1 MISSAFLAL
10 ILLQAGADSAR
21 GVADA
26 TQMATAYEDA
36 ESREMVRLARERR
49 RLVDRSVERY
59 RAVVQ
64 ERVSLGLRALRRER
78 LFFRRETASRID
90 WTRDGPVR
98 IEVLAAREVIPPVLA
113 RAQVPDDL
121 DGYVP
126 HLAFDPADSR
136 MLIGWGDDN
145 FVRHPLAPGSEADY
159 RFRAGDTT
167 IIALPDGRRVRL
179 RELQIIPRRKDVH
192 LVRGSFWLDAESHA
206 VVQAGFRLADDF
218 DLERDDDDPDADD
231 IPGILKPIRAS
242 VRYVTI
248 EYGLWDLR
256 WWLPRVIAFEGAASV
271 GRLATM
277 PLQYERVYNGYEVT
291 GSTTPPPPVPFEADS
306 LRRADLRER
315 CRSRMSVSVNVG
327 SGEGR
332 ERNRRRRGGRA
343 GVPDSVLVRDTT
355 AAGRDTLVLR
365 GAREAA
371 GLPPDTA
378 FDPCDRYVV
387 TVPSDSAALMTSEL
401 LPPDPY
407 AEGVAFIPEDEI
419 RELTDRLKQAAPVPW
434 QLPAPSFDWGL
445 GGPGLVRYNR
455 VEGLS
460 IGARSELDLGRLLVT
475 GTARIGLADLEP
487 NAELSLARQTFG
499 TRYEVTAYRR
509 LAGMDPF
516 ARPFSFAHS
525 FSALVLGRDDEHYYR
540 TLGAEL
546 RGRPAESA
554 SQWYEWRLFAQKERP
569 ASRETDFSIRHLL
582 NEDYVFR
589 ENAQAARATQYG
601 LGLTLRADAGQ
612 DPLGFRWGAELG
624 TEAATGTFD
633 YIRPSLTLRANA
645 PLPGSYVAAL
655 EVAGGTTFGHGA
667 EQHLWRVGGP
677 FTLRGYEASVAT
689 GESFWRARGEIG
701 TQFPAARIVL
711 FSDLARA
718 GITEDLFDARPFLSA
733 GAGASLL
740 DGVIRLDLA
749 RALRPPTG
757 WRLHL
762 YVDGR
767 M

>member
-1 MISSAFLAL
+1 MVSSALLAL
-10 ILLQAGADSAR
+10 ALLQAGADSAR

-26 TQMATAYEDA
+26 EQIATAYEDA
-36 ESREMVRLARERR
+36 ESRELVRLARERR
-49 RLVDRSVERY
+49 RMVDRSVERY

-64 ERVSLGLRALRRER
+64 ERISLGLRALRRER
-78 LFFRRETASRID
+78 LFYRRETASRID

-98 IEVLAAREVIPPVLA
+98 IDVLGAREVIPPVLA
-113 RAQVPDDL
+113 RAKVPDDL

-126 HLAFDPADSR
+126 HLAFDPADNR
-136 MLIGWGDDN
+136 MLIGWGDGN

-167 IIALPDGRRVRL
+167 VIALPDGRRVRL

-218 DLERDDDDPDADD
+218 DLERDDDDDDTDD

-271 GRLATM
+271 GRLATA
-277 PLQYERVYNGYEVT
+277 PLQYERVYSGYEVT
-291 GSTTPPPPVPFEADS
+291 GAASPPPPLPFEADS
-306 LRRADLRER
+306 LRRAEQRER
-315 CRSRMSVSVNVG
+315 CRSRMTVNVNVG
-327 SGEGR
+327 
-332 ERNRRRRGGRA
+332 GGRA
-343 GVPDSVLVRDTT
+343 RDRRTRRERMGTPDSVLVRDTT

-365 GAREAA
+365 SGQAA
-371 GLPPDTA
+371 GLQPDTA
-378 FDPCDRYVV
+378 FDPCDRFVV
-387 TVPSDSAALMTSEL
+387 TVPSDSAALMSSEL

-407 AEGVAFIPEDEI
+407 TEGIALVPLDEI

-434 QLPAPSFDWGL
+434 QLPAPSFDWAL

-460 IGARSELDLGRLLVT
+460 IGARSELDLGRLLLT

-487 NAELSLARQTFG
+487 NAELTVARQTFG
-499 TRYEVTAYRR
+499 TRYELTGYRR

-540 TLGAEL
+540 TLGGEL

-569 ASRETDFSIRHLL
+569 AARETDFSIRHLL
-582 NEDYVFR
+582 DDAHVFR
-589 ENAQAARATQYG
+589 DNAQAARATQYG

-624 TEAATGTFD
+624 TEAAAGTFD
-633 YIRPSLTLRANA
+633 YVRPALTLRANA
-645 PLPGSYVAAL
+645 PLPGRYVAAL

-667 EQHLWRVGGP
+667 EQHLWRLGGP
-677 FTLRGYEASVAT
+677 FTLRGYESSAVT

-701 TQFPAARIVL
+701 TQFPGARIVV
-711 FSDLARA
+711 FSDVGRA
-718 GITEDLFDARPFLSA
+718 GVTEDLFDVRPLLSA

-749 RALRPPTG
+749 RALRAPTA